1 MQPAAQVGDSAL
13 TSLFW
18 RAAPFIFV
26 IFWSGGYPF
35 GKLGLAH
42 IEPLTMLVWRY
53 GLAIAALVLLLALRK
68 PVWPRGRRHWA
79 AIVVTGFLIQC
90 VYFGLAYLAMKRGLN
105 AGTTAIIMALQ
116 PALVA
121 AVAPLL
127 GHGRG
132 GKLLWAGLG
141 LGFAGVVLVVI
152 SDGSLGSSSRAVI
165 LLAVGALVGI
175 AGATM
180 FEKWHGMRTDPVLG
194 GLVQYAVGFVVLL
207 PVAWM
212 TETMAVDWHPELVI
226 SLGYLTVANSIIAI
240 GLFIALIQ
248 RGDATRLSTLMYLVP
263 PFAMILSWAILGEP
277 MGPLAFAGLALSAAG
292 VRIVNRATGQ
302 TNGR

>member
-1 MQPAAQVGDSAL
+1 MQPAAHVEDNAFV
-13 TSLFW
+13 SLFW

-53 GLAIAALVLLLALRK
+53 GLAIAALALFLALRK
-68 PVWPRGRRHWA
+68 PVWPRSPAHWA

-132 GKLLWAGLG
+132 SRRLWAGLG
-141 LGFAGVVLVVI
+141 LGFAGVVLVI
-152 SDGSLGSSSRAVI
+152 IAGGSLGPGPGAVI

-175 AGATM
+175 SGATL
-180 FEKWHGMRTDPVLG
+180 FEKWHGTKTDPVLG
-194 GLVQYAVGFVVLL
+194 GLVQYAVGFAVLL
-207 PVAWM
+207 PVARA
-212 TETMAVDWHPELVI
+212 TETMVVDWHPELVI

-240 GLFIALIQ
+240 GLFIVLIQ

-292 VRIVNRATGQ
+292 VHIVNGATRQ

>member
-1 MQPAAQVGDSAL
+1 MQPAAQVGDSAFA
-13 TSLFW
+13 SLFW

-26 IFWSGGYPF
+26 ILWSGGYPF

-53 GLAIAALVLLLALRK
+53 GLAIAALALLLGVRK

-132 GKLLWAGLG
+132 GMLLWAGLG

-152 SDGSLGSSSRAVI
+152 SDGSLGSSSGAVI
-165 LLAVGALVGI
+165 LLAIGALVGI
-175 AGATM
+175 SGATL
-180 FEKWHGMRTDPVLG
+180 FEKWHGMKTDPVLG
-194 GLVQYAVGFVVLL
+194 GLVQYVVGFVVLL

-212 TETMAVDWHPELVI
+212 TETMVVNWHPELVI
-226 SLGYLTVANSIIAI
+226 SLVYLTVANSIVAI

-263 PFAMILSWAILGEP
+263 PFAMILSWAILNEP

>member
-1 MQPAAQVGDSAL
+1 MQPAAQVEESAF

-53 GLAIAALVLLLALRK
+53 GLAIMVLALFLAFRK
-68 PVWPRGRRHWA
+68 PVWPRGMGHWGA
-79 AIVVTGFLIQC
+79 MVVTGFLIQC

-116 PALVA
+116 PAVVA
-121 AVAPLL
+121 AVLPLL

-141 LGFAGVVLVVI
+141 LGFGGVVLVVM
-152 SDGSLGSSSRAVI
+152 SDGALGPSPGAVI
-165 LLAVGALVGI
+165 LLAIGALIGI
-175 AGATM
+175 SGATL
-180 FEKWHGMRTDPVLG
+180 FEKWHGTRTDPVLG
-194 GLVQYAVGFVVLL
+194 GLVQYVVGFVVLL

-212 TETMAVDWHPELVI
+212 TEAMAVDWHPELII
-226 SLGYLTVANSIIAI
+226 SLGYLTIANSIIAI

-263 PFAMILSWAILGEP
+263 PFAMILSWALLGEP
-277 MGPLAFAGLALSAAG
+277 LGPLAFAGLALSAAG
-292 VRIVNRATGQ
+292 VQIVNRATGQ
-302 TNGR
+302 ANG